1 MNTNVILETML
12 LAKNAIVDHKNRVEY
27 NEAWVKQCVEELKE
41 RADNNGG
48 EITEDDV
55 REVFGFGK

>member
-1 MNTNVILETML
+1 
-12 LAKNAIVDHKNRVEY
+12 
-27 NEAWVKQCVEELKE
+27 VEELKE

-55 REVFGFGK
+55 REVFGFEK

>member
-12 LAKNAIVDHKNRVEY
+12 LAKKAIVDHKNRVEY